1 VTAAPVTGLI
11 LSGGGARAAYQVGV
25 LAAIAELLPAG
36 AANPFPV
43 IVGTSAG
50 AINAV
55 SLASGAMDFTRAVE
69 HLTAFWQGFESR
81 RVLRSDWPGVLHQAT
96 RFLGHSLLG
105 LGAHVPVAFARQL
118 ALALSVAGQKSI
130 FPVSSRRLPSSIC
143 GPSPSRHLATRPV
156 RR

>member
-1 VTAAPVTGLI
+1 MVRGRLI
-11 LSGGGARAAYQVGV
+11 RSACWRR
-25 LAAIAELLPAG
+25 LPNCSAG

-55 SLASGAMDFTRAVE
+55 SLASGRWISTRAVE

-105 LGAHVPVAFARQL
+105 LGAHVPVALLDSSPLRYLLQA
-118 ALALSVAGQKSI
+118 KI
-130 FPVSSRRLPSSIC
+130 NFPGIEQ
-143 GPSPSRHLATRPV
+143 AIAQQ
-156 RR
+156 